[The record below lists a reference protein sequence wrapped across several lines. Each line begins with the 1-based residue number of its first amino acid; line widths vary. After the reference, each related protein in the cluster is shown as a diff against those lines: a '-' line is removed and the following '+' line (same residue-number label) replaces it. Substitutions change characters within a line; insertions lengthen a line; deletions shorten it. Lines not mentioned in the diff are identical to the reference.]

1 MTEKSS
7 GTTIAAVD
15 KALAILNLFSEQQ
28 IELGITEMAQLTG
41 LHKSTLAG
49 LVYTL
54 ERNGY
59 LYQNVESRKYRLGL
73 RLAERAAVALN
84 QYQVVAAAQKH
95 METLLNKRNESV
107 NFGVREGAE
116 VVYLAHLTSNQ
127 QLNVR
132 VKIGK
137 RGHLHTTALGK
148 AILSVTPETVRR
160 QIIDTLTLEPMTP
173 HTITTVAGLMDD
185 LNRGAARGYSIDNE
199 ENELGGR
206 CVAAPIFDWTGRVIG
221 AISLSAPITR
231 FPVERVQ
238 EFGNDIIETANAI
251 SAEMGYRTVSNTP

>member
-1 MTEKSS
+1 MTEKSG

-15 KALAILNLFSEQQ
+15 KALGILNLFSEQQ
-28 IELGITEMAQLTG
+28 TELGITEMAQLTG

-59 LYQNVESRKYRLGL
+59 LSQNVESRKYRLGL

-84 QYQVVAAAQKH
+84 QHQVLIVAQKH
-95 METLLNKRNESV
+95 MEALLNKRNESI
-107 NFGVREGAE
+107 NFGVREGIE

-127 QLNVR
+127 QLSVR

-137 RGHLHTTALGK
+137 RGHLHSTALGK

-160 QIIDTLTLEPMTP
+160 QIIDTLTLEAMTP
-173 HTITTVAGLMDD
+173 YTITTVARLTDE
-185 LNRGAARGYSIDNE
+185 LNNCATQGYSVDN
-199 ENELGGR
+199 
-206 CVAAPIFDWTGRVIG
+206 
-221 AISLSAPITR
+221 
-231 FPVERVQ
+231 
-238 EFGNDIIETANAI
+238 
-251 SAEMGYRTVSNTP
+251 